1 MRAAEEEARPLI
13 QTDVCSLVCP
23 QSGSVGPGGGP
34 AAPRRQGA
42 SIAGLKSP
50 ETPTGHEFIFPSS
63 PQLWRGVI

>member
-34 AAPRRQGA
+34 AAPRAVKVLA
-42 SIAGLKSP
+42 SKSP
-50 ETPTGHEFIFPSS
+50 ETPTGHEFIFPSPS
-63 PQLWRGVI
+63 NCGARVI